1 MKSVLKPIILALL
14 IITVSA
20 GFSLAKDGTEPV
32 PVIEFDQATYDF
44 KQVSQ
49 GEIVKH
55 DFRVFNRG
63 EASLEI
69 KKVKPG

>member
-1 MKSVLKPIILALL
+1 MRVVKAILLALL
-14 IITVSA
+14 IVTISA
-20 GFSLAKDGTEPV
+20 GSSLAKEGSEPT
-32 PVIEFDQATYDF
+32 PVVEVEESTYDF

-63 EASLEI
+63 DAALEI

>member
-1 MKSVLKPIILALL
+1 MKRVFKTVLLALL
-14 IITVSA
+14 VTTMSA
-20 GFSLAKDGTEPV
+20 GFSLAKEDAA
-32 PVIEFDQATYDF
+32 PVIEVDQATYDF
-44 KQVSQ
+44 KEVSQ

-63 EASLEI
+63 EGSLEI

>member
-1 MKSVLKPIILALL
+1 MRILKCILLALL
-14 IITVSA
+14 IVTVWA
-20 GFSLAKDGTEPV
+20 GISLTKDGAESV
-32 PVIEFDQATYDF
+32 PVIEVEQPTYDF

-49 GEIVKH
+49 GEVVKH
-55 DFRVFNRG
+55 DFRVSNRG

>member
-1 MKSVLKPIILALL
+1 MRAVKTILLALL
-14 IITVSA
+14 IGTISA
-20 GFSLAKDGTEPV
+20 GFSLAKEGSKTTPV
-32 PVIEFDQATYDF
+32 VEVEESTYDF

-63 EASLEI
+63 DASLEI

>member
-1 MKSVLKPIILALL
+1 MRVSKSVLLALL
-14 IITVSA
+14 IVTIWA
-20 GFSLAKDGTEPV
+20 GFSLAEEGPV
-32 PVIEFDQATYDF
+32 TAPAIEFEQLIYEF

-63 EASLEI
+63 KMPLEI

>member
-1 MKSVLKPIILALL
+1 MRVPKGVLLVLL
-14 IITVSA
+14 IVMITA
-20 GFSLAKDGTEPV
+20 GFSLAKEGTNPV
-32 PVIEFDQATYDF
+32 PVIEFEQPTYEF
-44 KQVSQ
+44 EQVSQ
-49 GEIVKH
+49 GEVVKH

>member
-1 MKSVLKPIILALL
+1 MRVVKTILLALL
-14 IITVSA
+14 IGTISA
-20 GFSLAKDGTEPV
+20 GFSLAEEGSKTTPV
-32 PVIEFDQATYDF
+32 VEVEESTYDF

-63 EASLEI
+63 DASLEI

>member
-1 MKSVLKPIILALL
+1 MKVIKTILPVLL
-14 IITVSA
+14 IVTVSV
-20 GFSLAKDGTEPV
+20 GFSLANEGLEPA
-32 PVIEFDQATYDF
+32 PVIEIKEPTHNF

-49 GEIVKH
+49 GEVVKH